1 MKFLGCT
8 TDFPTWGSGKEAEIP
23 QGFGF
28 GGQWHLIIE
37 LPPDWGNRLLE
48 DTNKPVHIRSQEKGA
63 VTPEETESDLPVS
76 VQESLADAWVKAL
89 TTTVLA

>member
-1 MKFLGCT
+1 M
-8 TDFPTWGSGKEAEIP
+8 
-23 QGFGF
+23 
-28 GGQWHLIIE
+28 IIE

-63 VTPEETESDLPVS
+63 VTPEKTESDLPVS
-76 VQESLADAWVKAL
+76 VQESLADPWVEAL